1 LASGGF
7 HRIVVPTDFSTCAEQ
22 AWALAQRLAGGF
34 GSELVLAHVLVEA
47 PLWGE
52 GPFNMDHVRGI
63 YAAARTWGDG
73 MLAQWAEAA
82 RSKGFAVRT
91 VLRTGVPHEEI
102 VALATD
108 ELADLVVIG
117 THGRGGM
124 NRALLGSVADR
135 VVRLAPCPVLTI
147 REPA

>member
-7 HRIVVPTDFSTCAEQ
+7 QRIVVPTDFSTCAEQ
-22 AWALAQRLAGGF
+22 AWVLAQRLAGGF
-34 GSELVLAHVLVEA
+34 GSELILAHVLVEA
-47 PLWGE
+47 PLWHE

-63 YAAARTWGDG
+63 YAAARTWADG
-73 MLAQWAEAA
+73 MLEQWASAA
-82 RSKGFAVRT
+82 RGKGLA
-91 VLRTGVPHEEI
+91 LRTGVPHDEI

-108 ELADLVVIG
+108 EGADIVVIG

-124 NRALLGSVADR
+124 NRALLGSAADR

-147 REPA
+147 RESA